1 MTQIFL
7 DVLRH
12 FFEKAEKELKKFQ
25 KKTGWTVELIAYL
38 RKGKDTFV
46 ATRDVDGKLE
56 LVSQDEFLEEEEDD
70 DGGFEAPP
78 EQTPPNH

>member
-1 MTQIFL
+1 MRIFL

-25 KKTGWTVELIAYL
+25 QKTGWNVELMAYL
-38 RKGKDTFV
+38 RKDDDVFV

-56 LVSQDEFLEEEEDD
+56 IIPQEEFLDEEEDD
-70 DGGFEAPP
+70 DGYEAPP
-78 EQTPPNH
+78 EQTPPHH